1 MARTDFIAKITEA
14 SRELDKRMQLKLTN
28 TGSAV
33 KLDKAVTNDQTL
45 RIAPT
50 GWAIVDVHNENAR
63 DDKDYQQYIVMTED
77 KNYITGS
84 NSFWNSFI
92 NIFETMDGE
101 PFEIEIFKM
110 PSKNYEGKTFL
121 TCDIV

>member
-1 MARTDFIAKITEA
+1 MARTDFTAKIKE
-14 SRELDKRMQLKLTN
+14 SSKELDKRMQLKLTN

-33 KLDKAVTNDQTL
+33 KLDKAVSIDEHLT
-45 RIAPT
+45 IVPT

-63 DDKDYQQYIVMTED
+63 DDKDYTQYIVMTEEQ
-77 KNYITGS
+77 NYITGS
-84 NSFWNSFI
+84 KSFWNSFI

-101 PFEIEIFKM
+101 PFELDIYKM

>member
-1 MARTDFIAKITEA
+1 MARTDFTAKVREA

-33 KLDKAVTNDQTL
+33 KLDKVVTTEES
-45 RIAPT
+45 IKIEPT

-63 DDKDYQQYIVMTED
+63 DDKDYQQYIIMTED

-92 NIFETMDGE
+92 NIYETMDGE
-101 PFEIEIFKM
+101 SFEIEIYKM